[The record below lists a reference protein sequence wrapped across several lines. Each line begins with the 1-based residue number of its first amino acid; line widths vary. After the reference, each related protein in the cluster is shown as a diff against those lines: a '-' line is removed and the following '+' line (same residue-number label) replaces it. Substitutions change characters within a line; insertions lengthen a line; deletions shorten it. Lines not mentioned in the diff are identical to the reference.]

1 MSAGDAQAAQR
12 LACAN
17 CLRRS
22 WLLAQLSGPLDC
34 NCRSDGR
41 LIDLL
46 ALDDEDLM
54 KALGGRRLTE
64 LRMRHACFRPSE
76 PQRAGEIVEICRH
89 DPRYPRALLAPLAP
103 PMLFASGAVARLV
116 DLTAQPPVAIVG
128 TARATDYGM
137 AIAAALARGLAA
149 SGVTVVGEL
158 ADGVAR
164 AAQAGA
170 LEASGAVVAVLGGG
184 LDVVPARGRSLL
196 TQIKH
201 DGIAVSELPC
211 GTAGRRW
218 GAAAAA
224 RIVATM
230 AAVTVVVEAEDSTRE
245 LAGARLAQS
254 LGRTVA
260 AVPGRVTSRAPW
272 GSNAL
277 LGEGAQLVTDA
288 ADVLDLLCDAGRPTR
303 APRDRRPRLEARL
316 QVVLERVAAGLDTPQ
331 KLIGGASDEAGE
343 LLQALSE
350 LELMGL
356 LSRGDGGRYVPC
368 SPLGARSVR

>member
-1 MSAGDAQAAQR
+1 
-12 LACAN
+12 
-17 CLRRS
+17 
-22 WLLAQLSGPLDC
+22 
-34 NCRSDGR
+34 
-41 LIDLL
+41 
-46 ALDDEDLM
+46 
-54 KALGGRRLTE
+54 
-64 LRMRHACFRPSE
+64 
-76 PQRAGEIVEICRH
+76 
-89 DPRYPRALLAPLAP
+89 
-103 PMLFASGAVARLV
+103 
-116 DLTAQPPVAIVG
+116 
-128 TARATDYGM
+128 M

-260 AVPGRVTSRAPW
+260 AVPGRVTLAR
-272 GSNAL
+272 
-277 LGEGAQLVTDA
+277 LVGQQCA
-288 ADVLDLLCDAGRPTR
+288 AGR
-303 APRDRRPRLEARL
+303 RR
-316 QVVLERVAAGLDTPQ
+316 AAGHR
-331 KLIGGASDEAGE
+331 
-343 LLQALSE
+343 
-350 LELMGL
+350 
-356 LSRGDGGRYVPC
+356 RGRC
-368 SPLGARSVR
+368 A